1 MTKYS
6 KYTIKVHVY
15 GFTFLEST
23 AKEKLKG
30 GIG

>member
-6 KYTIKVHVY
+6 KYTIQYMY

-30 GIG
+30 V